1 MSGGVK
7 GRRGDVAAGEVMVM
21 VVASARGY
29 EVVDAESG
37 ANPKRDESACAD
49 WLRKRS

>member
-1 MSGGVK
+1 M
-7 GRRGDVAAGEVMVM
+7 AAGEVMVV

-37 ANPKRDESACAD
+37 ANPKRDESATAD
-49 WLRKRS
+49 WPHKRS